1 MKKIESAN
9 FKDKLIE
16 IIQSEEHTEKR
27 NEEKCTEA
35 NRPVG
40 QHQANEHMHNESP
53 RGRGQR
59 ERGRRIFK
67 EILAKI

>member
-16 IIQSEEHTEKR
+16 IIQSEEHTEKK

-40 QHQANEHMHNESP
+40 QRQANEHMHNESP
-53 RGRGQR
+53 RGRG
-59 ERGRRIFK
+59 
-67 EILAKI
+67 